1 MKRNIIFAATL
12 IILSTLASCTQNE
25 GYIGDLFGIWR
36 LEEITDG
43 TTVEECDTIFMA
55 FQADVFQ
62 VRRVNYISY
71 DYTLFTGLYTR
82 TDNLMQCNFLNHN
95 GTDQLM
101 QCNFLNHNGTDAVTE
116 EQQQQMLHDLASL
129 HIGEISPVFVVEE
142 LNKRNMKLEYN
153 GYRYIF
159 VKL

>member
-1 MKRNIIFAATL
+1 MKKNIIFAATL

-62 VRRVNYISY
+62 VRRVDYTSY

-82 TDNLMQCNFLNHN
+82 
-95 GTDQLM
+95 TDQLM
-101 QCNFLNHNGTDAVTE
+101 QCNFLNHNGTDAITE

>member
-1 MKRNIIFAATL
+1 MKKNIIFAATL

-62 VRRVNYISY
+62 VRRVDYTSY

-82 TDNLMQCNFLNHN
+82 
-95 GTDQLM
+95 TDQLM

-142 LNKRNMKLEYN
+142 LDKRNMKLEYN

>member
-95 GTDQLM
+95 GTD
-101 QCNFLNHNGTDAVTE
+101 AVTD
-116 EQQQQMLHDLASL
+116 EQQQQMLQDLASL
-129 HIGEISPVFVVEE
+129 HITEISPVFVVEE
-142 LNKRNMKLEYN
+142 LSKRNMRLSYN
-153 GYRYIF
+153 GYLYIF

>member
-62 VRRVNYISY
+62 VRRVDYTSY

-82 TDNLMQCNFLNHN
+82 
-95 GTDQLM
+95 TDQLM

-142 LNKRNMKLEYN
+142 LDKRNMKLEYN

>member
-62 VRRVNYISY
+62 VRRVDYTSY

-82 TDNLMQCNFLNHN
+82 
-95 GTDQLM
+95 TDQLM
-101 QCNFLNHNGTDAVTE
+101 QCNFLNHNGTDAITE

-129 HIGEISPVFVVEE
+129 HIGEISPVFVIEE
-142 LNKRNMKLEYN
+142 LDKRNMKLEYN

>member
-43 TTVEECDTIFMA
+43 TTIEECDTIFMA

-62 VRRVNYISY
+62 VRRVDYTSY

-82 TDNLMQCNFLNHN
+82 
-95 GTDQLM
+95 TDQLM
-101 QCNFLNHNGTDAVTE
+101 QCNFLNHNGTDATTE

>member
-95 GTDQLM
+95 GTD
-101 QCNFLNHNGTDAVTE
+101 AVTE

-142 LNKRNMKLEYN
+142 LDKRNMKLEYN

>member
-1 MKRNIIFAATL
+1 MKKNIIFAATL

-62 VRRVNYISY
+62 VRRVDYTSY

-82 TDNLMQCNFLNHN
+82 
-95 GTDQLM
+95 TDQLM
-101 QCNFLNHNGTDAVTE
+101 QCNFLNHNGTDAITE

-129 HIGEISPVFVVEE
+129 HIGEISPVFVIEE
-142 LNKRNMKLEYN
+142 LDKRNMKLEYN

>member
-95 GTDQLM
+95 GTD
-101 QCNFLNHNGTDAVTE
+101 AVTE

>member
-1 MKRNIIFAATL
+1 MKKTTIFTPLL
-12 IILSTLASCTQNE
+12 IILLSALTACTQNE
-25 GYIGDLFGIWR
+25 GYIGDLFGLWR
-36 LEEITDG
+36 LEEISDG

-95 GTDQLM
+95 GTD
-101 QCNFLNHNGTDAVTE
+101 AVTD
-116 EQQQQMLHDLASL
+116 EQQQQMLQDLASL
-129 HIGEISPVFVVEE
+129 HITEISPVFVVEE
-142 LNKRNMKLEYN
+142 LSKRNMRLSYN
-153 GYRYIF
+153 GYLYIF

>member
-62 VRRVNYISY
+62 VRRVDYTSY

-82 TDNLMQCNFLNHN
+82 TDN
-95 GTDQLM
+95 LM

-142 LNKRNMKLEYN
+142 LDKRNMKLEYN

>member
-62 VRRVNYISY
+62 VRRVDYTSY

-82 TDNLMQCNFLNHN
+82 
-95 GTDQLM
+95 TDQLM

-129 HIGEISPVFVVEE
+129 HIGEISPVFVIEE
-142 LNKRNMKLEYN
+142 LDKRNMKLEYN

>member
-25 GYIGDLFGIWR
+25 GYIGDLFGLWR

-62 VRRVNYISY
+62 VRRVDYTSY

-82 TDNLMQCNFLNHN
+82 
-95 GTDQLM
+95 TDQLM

>member
-1 MKRNIIFAATL
+1 MKKNIIFAATL

-25 GYIGDLFGIWR
+25 GYIGDLFGLWR

-62 VRRVNYISY
+62 VRRVDYTSY

-82 TDNLMQCNFLNHN
+82 
-95 GTDQLM
+95 TDQLM

>member
-1 MKRNIIFAATL
+1 MKKNIIFAATL

-25 GYIGDLFGIWR
+25 GYIGDLFGLWR

-62 VRRVNYISY
+62 VRRVDYTSY

-82 TDNLMQCNFLNHN
+82 
-95 GTDQLM
+95 TDQLM

-142 LNKRNMKLEYN
+142 LDKRNMKLEYN

>member
-1 MKRNIIFAATL
+1 MKKNIIFAATL

-25 GYIGDLFGIWR
+25 GYIGDLFGLWR
-36 LEEITDG
+36 LEEISDG

-62 VRRVNYISY
+62 VRRVDYTSY

-82 TDNLMQCNFLNHN
+82 
-95 GTDQLM
+95 TDQLM

-129 HIGEISPVFVVEE
+129 HIGEISPVFVIEE
-142 LNKRNMKLEYN
+142 LDKRNMKLEYN

>member
-1 MKRNIIFAATL
+1 MKRNIMFAATL

-62 VRRVNYISY
+62 VRRVDYTTY

-82 TDNLMQCNFLNHN
+82 
-95 GTDQLM
+95 TDQLM

>member
-1 MKRNIIFAATL
+1 MKKNIIFAATL

-43 TTVEECDTIFMA
+43 TTVKECDTIFMA

-62 VRRVNYISY
+62 VRRVDYTSY

-82 TDNLMQCNFLNHN
+82 
-95 GTDQLM
+95 TDQLM

-129 HIGEISPVFVVEE
+129 HIGEISPVFVIEE
-142 LNKRNMKLEYN
+142 FDKRNMKLEYN

>member
-36 LEEITDG
+36 LEAITDG

-62 VRRVNYISY
+62 VRRVDYTSY

-82 TDNLMQCNFLNHN
+82 
-95 GTDQLM
+95 TDQLM

>member
-43 TTVEECDTIFMA
+43 TTIEECDTIFMA

-62 VRRVNYISY
+62 VRRVDYTSY

-82 TDNLMQCNFLNHN
+82 
-95 GTDQLM
+95 TDQLM

>member
-62 VRRVNYISY
+62 VRRGAFTIYGDTPISEPPNR
-71 DYTLFTGLYTR
+71 TEQPIQCKFFHNTR
-82 TDNLMQCNFLNHN
+82 PEARARRAPPPT
-95 GTDQLM
+95 T
-101 QCNFLNHNGTDAVTE
+101 
-116 EQQQQMLHDLASL
+116 HDLASL

>member
-62 VRRVNYISY
+62 VRRVDYTSY

-82 TDNLMQCNFLNHN
+82 P
-95 GTDQLM
+95 DQLM

-129 HIGEISPVFVVEE
+129 QIGEISPVFVIEE
-142 LNKRNMKLEYN
+142 FDKRNMKLEYN

>member
-36 LEEITDG
+36 LEEVTDG

-62 VRRVNYISY
+62 VRRG
-71 DYTLFTGLYTR
+71 DYTKYEHKPFSSLYKPTHQLIQCKFFTHNR
-82 TDNLMQCNFLNHN
+82 TE
-95 GTDQLM
+95 
-101 QCNFLNHNGTDAVTE
+101 AVTE
-116 EQQQQMLHDLASL
+116 GQKQPILHDHAPLHHGESL
-129 HIGEISPVFVVEE
+129 PVFVVEE

>member
-1 MKRNIIFAATL
+1 MKKTTIFTPLL
-12 IILSTLASCTQNE
+12 IILLSALTACTQNE
-25 GYIGDLFGIWR
+25 GYIGDLFGLWR
-36 LEEITDG
+36 LEEISDG

-95 GTDQLM
+95 GTD
-101 QCNFLNHNGTDAVTE
+101 AVTD
-116 EQQQQMLHDLASL
+116 EQQQQMLQDLASL
-129 HIGEISPVFVVEE
+129 HITEISPVFVVEE
-142 LNKRNMKLEYN
+142 LNKRNIRLSYN

>member
-1 MKRNIIFAATL
+1 MKKNIIFAATL

-62 VRRVNYISY
+62 VRRVDYTSY

-82 TDNLMQCNFLNHN
+82 
-95 GTDQLM
+95 TDQLM

-129 HIGEISPVFVVEE
+129 HIGEISPVFVIEE
-142 LNKRNMKLEYN
+142 LDKRNMKLEYN

>member
-62 VRRVNYISY
+62 VRRVDYTSY

-82 TDNLMQCNFLNHN
+82 
-95 GTDQLM
+95 TDQLM

-129 HIGEISPVFVVEE
+129 HIGEISPVFVIEE

>member
-1 MKRNIIFAATL
+1 MKKNIIFAATL

-95 GTDQLM
+95 GTD
-101 QCNFLNHNGTDAVTE
+101 AVTE

-142 LNKRNMKLEYN
+142 LDKRNMKLEYN

>member
-36 LEEITDG
+36 LEEVTDG
-43 TTVEECDTIFMA
+43 TTIEECDTIFMA

-62 VRRVNYISY
+62 VRRVDYTSY

-82 TDNLMQCNFLNHN
+82 
-95 GTDQLM
+95 TDQLM

>member
-36 LEEITDG
+36 LEEVTDG
-43 TTVEECDTIFMA
+43 TTIEECDTIFMA

-62 VRRVNYISY
+62 VRRVDYTSY

-82 TDNLMQCNFLNHN
+82 TH
-95 GTDQLM
+95 QLM
-101 QCNFLNHNGTDAVTE
+101 QCNSLNHNGTDAVTE

-129 HIGEISPVFVVEE
+129 HIGEISPVFVIEE
-142 LNKRNMKLEYN
+142 FDKRNMKLEYN

>member
-1 MKRNIIFAATL
+1 MKKTTIFTPL
-12 IILSTLASCTQNE
+12 LVILLSALTACTQNE
-25 GYIGDLFGIWR
+25 GYIGDLFGLWR
-36 LEEITDG
+36 LEEISDG

-95 GTDQLM
+95 GTD
-101 QCNFLNHNGTDAVTE
+101 AVTD
-116 EQQQQMLHDLASL
+116 EQQQQMLQDLTSL
-129 HIGEISPVFVVEE
+129 HITEISPVFVVEE
-142 LNKRNMKLEYN
+142 LSKRNMRLSYN
-153 GYRYIF
+153 GYHYFF

>member
-1 MKRNIIFAATL
+1 MKKNIIFAATL

-36 LEEITDG
+36 LEEISDG

-62 VRRVNYISY
+62 VRRVDYTSY

-82 TDNLMQCNFLNHN
+82 
-95 GTDQLM
+95 TDQLM

>member
-25 GYIGDLFGIWR
+25 GYIGDLFGLWR
-36 LEEITDG
+36 LEEISDG

-82 TDNLMQCNFLNHN
+82 TDN
-95 GTDQLM
+95 LM

>member
-1 MKRNIIFAATL
+1 MKKNIIFAATL

-62 VRRVNYISY
+62 VRRVDYTSY

-82 TDNLMQCNFLNHN
+82 TDN
-95 GTDQLM
+95 LM

>member
-1 MKRNIIFAATL
+1 MKKNIIFAATL

-25 GYIGDLFGIWR
+25 GSIGDLFGIWR

-62 VRRVNYISY
+62 VRRVDYTSY

-82 TDNLMQCNFLNHN
+82 
-95 GTDQLM
+95 TDQLM
-101 QCNFLNHNGTDAVTE
+101 QCNFLNHNGTDAITE

-129 HIGEISPVFVVEE
+129 HIGEISPVFVIEE
-142 LNKRNMKLEYN
+142 LDKRNMKLEYN

>member
-1 MKRNIIFAATL
+1 MKKNIIFAATL

-25 GYIGDLFGIWR
+25 GYIGDLFGLWR
-36 LEEITDG
+36 LEEISDG

-95 GTDQLM
+95 GTD
-101 QCNFLNHNGTDAVTE
+101 AVTE

-142 LNKRNMKLEYN
+142 LDKRNMKLEYN

>member
-62 VRRVNYISY
+62 VRR
-71 DYTLFTGLYTR
+71 
-82 TDNLMQCNFLNHN
+82 
-95 GTDQLM
+95 
-101 QCNFLNHNGTDAVTE
+101 AVF
-116 EQQQQMLHDLASL
+116 
-129 HIGEISPVFVVEE
+129 I
-142 LNKRNMKLEYN
+142 NKPHT
-153 GYRYIF
+153 IF
-159 VKL
+159 

>member
-82 TDNLMQCNFLNHN
+82 TDNLMQCS
-95 GTDQLM
+95 
-101 QCNFLNHNGTDAVTE
+101 FLNHNGTDAVTE

>member
-1 MKRNIIFAATL
+1 MKKNIIFAATL

-95 GTDQLM
+95 GTD
-101 QCNFLNHNGTDAVTE
+101 AVTE

-129 HIGEISPVFVVEE
+129 HIGEISPVFVIEE
-142 LNKRNMKLEYN
+142 FDKRNMKLEYN